1 MAKGSNPFRPAL
13 FLVELRVFWPNW
25 VKPGGRN
32 LVVKSSTK
40 KRLVELGVPEEH
52 AHKLADDANMDAIKQ
67 MSVDQVA
74 KKIGIETDSPELEK
88 IMNIIREQG
97 TRKRT
102 RSRRITISQ
111 KALDDDDIPTGTDR
125 FNILNHHL
133 VPHHELL
140 PADEEAT
147 ALAPWGLEVPDISG
161 EGTRL
166 AKELLPKILIT
177 DPAVQVLKEIEE
189 LQNDELP
196 AGWLTNRVVRVQR
209 YSRSSGTT
217 TAFRLIVEEN

>member
-1 MAKGSNPFRPAL
+1 
-13 FLVELRVFWPNW
+13 
-25 VKPGGRN
+25 

-67 MSVDQVA
+67 MSVEQVA

-97 TRKRT
+97 SRKRT

-125 FNILNHHL
+125 FNVLNHHL

-140 PADEEAT
+140 PTEEEAI
-147 ALAPWGLEVPDISG
+147 ALAPWGLEEASIHG
-161 EGTRL
+161 EGIRL